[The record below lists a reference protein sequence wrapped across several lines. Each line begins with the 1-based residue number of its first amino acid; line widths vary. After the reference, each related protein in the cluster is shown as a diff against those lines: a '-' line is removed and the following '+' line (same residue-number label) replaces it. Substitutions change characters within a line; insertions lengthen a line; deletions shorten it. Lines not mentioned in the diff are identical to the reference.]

1 MKLANLTQITDIVN
15 DNTIII
21 IRNTNFHMLTVGNWY
36 QDNILEYNDREII
49 TFTWQ
54 NDNKLY
60 IDIAQ
65 GEIHMTIKGAQTIA
79 EYKEIQ
85 KNRIQKWIDDH
96 FFKGSVTWEMS
107 GASHIKITDKTG
119 DSMTISLDEIE

>member
-21 IRNTNFHMLTVGNWY
+21 IRNTNFHTLTVGNWY

-60 IDIAQ
+60 IDIA
-65 GEIHMTIKGAQTIA
+65 
-79 EYKEIQ
+79 
-85 KNRIQKWIDDH
+85 
-96 FFKGSVTWEMS
+96 
-107 GASHIKITDKTG
+107 
-119 DSMTISLDEIE
+119 